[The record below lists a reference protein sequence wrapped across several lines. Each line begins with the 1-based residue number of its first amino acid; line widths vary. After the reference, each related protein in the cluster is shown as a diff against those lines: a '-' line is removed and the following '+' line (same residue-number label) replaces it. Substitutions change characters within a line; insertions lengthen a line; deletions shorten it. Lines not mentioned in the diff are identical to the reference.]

1 MKFLPKRIDQNNKVI
16 FDKGLIEFNN
26 NIFNTDFAFLID
38 DSKTPIKIQG
48 SVPINKKDKLD
59 LRLIGNGKFIDL
71 IDIFSDEY
79 FNFKDGDVNLR
90 MIMKGTR
97 NKPILNGFV
106 VIKDS
111 EIDIYKNKLKD
122 INSLMIFDFDYLD
135 IKNLEAKTENSGNI
149 FLRGSLPF
157 YSKNDYEKSGINLI
171 TSKLPIKTENLNF
184 LIDSDIDLSG
194 SFEQPVLGGNLS
206 LNNGFINFNGANQ
219 NNKVDK
225 KNNLKENKNIGQNY
239 IGIRIIILK

>member
-1 MKFLPKRIDQNNKVI
+1 MDINLFYNLDKKLFSSELSSNNAAIKNNIVL

-26 NIFNTDFAFLID
+26 YVFDTDFALLIN
-38 DSKTPIKIQG
+38 DSESPIKIQG
-48 SVPINKKDKLD
+48 SVPINKQDKLD

-79 FNFKDGDVNLR
+79 FNFKEGNVNLR
-90 MIMKGTR
+90 IIMKGTR

-111 EIDIYKNKLKD
+111 EIDFYKNTFKD

-149 FLRGSLPF
+149 FLSGSLPF
-157 YSKNDYEKSGINLI
+157 YSKNDYENQGLI
-171 TSKLPIKTENLNF
+171 
-184 LIDSDIDLSG
+184 
-194 SFEQPVLGGNLS
+194 
-206 LNNGFINFNGANQ
+206 
-219 NNKVDK
+219 
-225 KNNLKENKNIGQNY
+225 
-239 IGIRIIILK
+239 